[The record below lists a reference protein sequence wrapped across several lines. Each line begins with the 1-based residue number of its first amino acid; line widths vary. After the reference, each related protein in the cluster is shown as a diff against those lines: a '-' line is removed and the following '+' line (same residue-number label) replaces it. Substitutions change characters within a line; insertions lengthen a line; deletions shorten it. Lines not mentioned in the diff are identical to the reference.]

1 MIQISMNQ
9 NSLYDEI
16 IIQDNGCGIDQEDLK
31 HLFERFYKGKNS
43 KNDSVGIGLALSL
56 MIVEKQNGTIQV
68 ENTYPGTKFTIHLYK
83 ENV

>member
-1 MIQISMNQ
+1 MNQ
-9 NSLYDEI
+9 NPLYDEI
-16 IIQDNGCGIDQEDLK
+16 IIQDNGPGIEQEDIV

-43 KNDSVGIGLALSL
+43 KSDSVGIGLALSL

-68 ENTYPGTKFTIHLYK
+68 ENTYPGTRFIIHFYK